1 MNDII
6 YYFDSLLVTIDGTDI
21 KDAILHRDLQH
32 YSRLVQENKTKENMR
47 AAITLPETNYSLPLL
62 IIFDCLTSVLNGNN
76 IAARAYSKGQKLKF
90 GNCIVEYIGEK
101 QHPNIRRKQIHVKLS
116 DVEIGIDPIYSK
128 YLHKTDTNRTL
139 SPQKTYHINK
149 KRINKKYNI
158 SDVSDESQLIVQELF
173 ANKTNIEKPVVLL
186 DSPSCFFNVIEKL
199 KIKGKPILNF
209 LIVAR
214 GDEKGCWKIE
224 NSGQFDC
231 IPAIILAS
239 DLYIMNK
246 LLKENPELEKSPIYI
261 NGTNLHF
268 IDSYLDSYDQIS
280 ARKNSVFLVSDY
292 VSLFDLSVLFKRT
305 DFIFIQPEEFE
316 DKKISQPKNIIDH
329 SFRNLFTKQWKIDTY
344 DHPGIEKCFNDL
356 RFIRDTAS
364 KFVYLNDLYRIL
376 NSVFFNILHTCYPL
390 SVEQRL
396 KFVDEIEKGFKNVVS
411 EKNYIDQ
418 ATYRQLEQTVE
429 LTLSLL
435 NDEEELPKIQKIRE
449 LLLSQP
455 EKHFYLVAGGS
466 QEEKERANNYWTSFC
481 SENQL
486 SGTISI
492 LTLSEYIKEPVDS
505 AIITRWFGKEKM
517 RKIIFSFY
525 KSEELTLLY
534 YPETIFY
541 DAFIKSSK
549 KMLREKKISINGN
562 SYIGN
567 FFKSE
572 IESCSDVYSDEELK
586 ELEDFETS
594 VKIFKVGKYQ
604 IAPQGKSESGVEVIP
619 VSFTDGSFLFCKPLK
634 KLIVV
639 NISQDR
645 NDHAFSEKIAEE
657 LHENDVLVFRDSQSD
672 IIREIADN
680 ILIKEG
686 QENLRKMAELWKI
699 PFQSRFQQEPF
710 DKTQRLLRRLGCE
723 RNDLTIRNWINDE
736 DIIAPGSLDDIKL
749 IAKSINNNEML
760 TKAQEIIDAAK
771 SVRSVH
777 VQAGRILSERLKTT
791 LHEGL
796 MNLFDNDGT
805 VEYNIPDIGNIN
817 LLKIDSIEGKILI
830 NPKDVNIL
838 IKD

>member
-6 YYFDSLLVTIDGTDI
+6 YYFDSLLVTIDRTDI

-76 IAARAYSKGQKLKF
+76 IAARTYSKGQKLKF
-90 GNCIVEYIGEK
+90 GTCIVEYIGEK

-139 SPQKTYHINK
+139 SPQKTYLTNK
-149 KRINKKYNI
+149 KKINEKLNI
-158 SDVSDESQLIVQELF
+158 SDVSDESQLIIQELF
-173 ANKTNIEKPVVLL
+173 ANKTNIEKPVLLL
-186 DSPSCFFNVIEKL
+186 DSPSCFFNVIEKI
-199 KIKGKPILNF
+199 KIKGEPVLNF

-239 DLYIMNK
+239 DLYIMHK
-246 LLKENPELEKSPIYI
+246 LLKGNPELEKSPIYI
-261 NGTNLHF
+261 NGTNLRS

-305 DFIFIQPEEFE
+305 GFDFFQPKEYEN
-316 DKKISQPKNIIDH
+316 KKISQPKNIIDH

-396 KFVDEIEKGFKNVVS
+396 KFVDEIEKGFKNVAS

-435 NDEEELPKIQKIRE
+435 NDKQELPKIQKIKE

-455 EKHFYLVAGGS
+455 EKHFYLVVRES

-486 SGTISI
+486 SGIISI

-505 AIITRWFGKEKM
+505 AIITRWFKKEKM
-517 RKIIFSFY
+517 RNIIFSFY
-525 KSEELTLLY
+525 KSEELLLLC

-541 DAFIKSSK
+541 DAFIESSK
-549 KMLREKKISINGN
+549 KMFHDIKIPIKGN

-567 FFKSE
+567 FLKSE
-572 IESCSDVYSDEELK
+572 IGSCSDGYPDE
-586 ELEDFETS
+586 ELEDFEPSDKTI
-594 VKIFKVGKYQ
+594 KIRKYQ
-604 IAPQGKSESGVEVIP
+604 IAPQEKSGNGIEVIP
-619 VSFTDGSFLFCKPLK
+619 ISFTDGSLLFCKPLK

-639 NISQDR
+639 NMSQDGS
-645 NDHAFSEKIAEE
+645 DQAFSEKKAEE

-686 QENLRKMAELWKI
+686 QENLRKMAELWKFH
-699 PFQSRFQQEPF
+699 FQSRFQQKPF
-710 DKTQRLLRRLGCE
+710 DKTQRLLRRLGCK
-723 RNDLTIRNWINDE
+723 RNYLTIKNWINDE
-736 DIIAPGSLDDIKL
+736 DIIAPESLDDIKL

-791 LHEGL
+791 LHEDL